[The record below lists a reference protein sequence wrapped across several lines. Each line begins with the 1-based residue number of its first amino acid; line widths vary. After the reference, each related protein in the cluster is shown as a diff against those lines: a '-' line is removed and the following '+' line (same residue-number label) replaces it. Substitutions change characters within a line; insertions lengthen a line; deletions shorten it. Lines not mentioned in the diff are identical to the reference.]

1 MIRGGIVPSVS
12 PRLQELLLRR
22 VSLDLKTA
30 IEISRAY
37 EITSR
42 NKKEM
47 NTNSETQEADKADVQ
62 SKFK

>member
-1 MIRGGIVPSVS
+1 MIRDEIVPSVS
-12 PRLQELLLRR
+12 TRLQELLLRG

-47 NTNSETQEADKADVQ
+47 NTNSETQKTDKAGVQ